1 MLCEIGEN
9 MVKLEEWAEKEM
21 DKLGMNEIEYCN
33 YKGCNMQDIVYDT
46 EDREEEYDEEDW

>member
-1 MLCEIGEN
+1 
-9 MVKLEEWAEKEM
+9 MVKLEEWAEEEM

>member
-1 MLCEIGEN
+1 MPIGEN
-9 MVKLEEWAEKEM
+9 MVKLEEWAEEEM